1 MIERYIERFNVNDFV
16 VVFKPGDRIPSRLF
30 PGKNTLAIRELVVKL
45 ICPDCNY
52 KVPVE
57 QEQRINCECGFTWT
71 LSRDEETVI
80 VEGSL

>member
-1 MIERYIERFNVNDFV
+1 MIEKFNVNDFV

-30 PGKNTLAIRELVVKL
+30 PGKNTLAIRELVVKV

-52 KVPVE
+52 RVPVE
-57 QEQRINCECGFTWT
+57 SETPTYCTCNFSWT
-71 LSRDEETVI
+71 LSKDKETVI